1 MYWKY
6 IQLTYPT
13 WNFAYDCIFASKIDR
28 TSPDLGESAD
38 SRAEL
43 QVFRGN
49 LHREVIIYK
58 CPGGAS
64 SPTHVLI
71 NPHTHTGMGLP
82 VEGTNPG
89 KPLGRGSPQS
99 EGPSRTFSGISVAE
113 GVRWGWGAVRYVV
126 YGCSKISRLLEYIS
140 IHYR

>member
-6 IQLTYPT
+6 TQLTYPT
-13 WNFAYDCIFASKIDR
+13 WTFVYDCIFASKIDR
-28 TSPDLGESAD
+28 TSPDFGESAD

-43 QVFRGN
+43 QGLRGN

-64 SPTHVLI
+64 SPTHVLL

-82 VEGTNPG
+82 VEGTNPE
-89 KPLGRGSPQS
+89 KPLNQLCPQTRR
-99 EGPSRTFSGISVAE
+99 PVQDIFWDLAE
-113 GVRWGWGAVRYVV
+113 GVRWGWGAVRYVA
-126 YGCSKISRLLEYIS
+126 YGCSNIPQPLERISVHCR
-140 IHYR
+140 